1 MDHKK
6 LGIIIIVLS
15 LVIGIILILFQ
26 NQITKINEESCACNT
41 CKTGDQCHE
50 GKFSYLF
57 TGGLAVI
64 FAIFSLGGYL
74 IFFEK
79 SQQTIL
85 NKLDKDNV
93 KLSRDEKFNFILLGL
108 NADEKAV
115 LSAIKEQDGITQQT
129 LRIRIDI
136 HKSKLSLIVSSLE
149 EKGLIKKEQKGKT
162 NQLFLRVKLE

>member
-1 MDHKK
+1 MENKK
-6 LGIIIIVLS
+6 LGSIIIALS
-15 LVIGIILILFQ
+15 IIIGVILIISH
-26 NQITKINEESCACNT
+26 NQIVKVSEESCQCNT
-41 CKTGDQCHE
+41 CKTGDVCKE
-50 GKFSYLF
+50 DSFSYLL

-64 FAIFSLGGYL
+64 FAIFSLGIYL

-93 KLSRDEKFNFILLGL
+93 KLSQDEKFNFLLLGL
-108 NADEKAV
+108 NADEKIV

-129 LRIRIDI
+129 LRIRTNL

-149 EKGLIKKEQKGKT
+149 EKKLIKKEQKGKT
-162 NQLFLRVKLE
+162 NQLFLRVKLD

>member
-15 LVIGIILILFQ
+15 IIVGVILYGFHNQLIKLS
-26 NQITKINEESCACNT
+26 EESCTCDT
-41 CKTGDQCHE
+41 CKIGDVCKAN
-50 GKFSYLF
+50 KFSPLW

-64 FAIFSLGGYL
+64 FAIFSLGIYL

-79 SQQTIL
+79 SQRTIL
-85 NKLDKDNV
+85 NKLDKDNI
-93 KLSRDEKFNFILLGL
+93 KLSEDEKFNFILLAL
-108 NADEKAV
+108 DEDEKKV

-129 LRIRIDI
+129 LRIRTNI

-149 EKGLIKKEQKGKT
+149 GKKLIKKEQKGKT
-162 NQLFLRVKLE
+162 NQLFLRVKLD